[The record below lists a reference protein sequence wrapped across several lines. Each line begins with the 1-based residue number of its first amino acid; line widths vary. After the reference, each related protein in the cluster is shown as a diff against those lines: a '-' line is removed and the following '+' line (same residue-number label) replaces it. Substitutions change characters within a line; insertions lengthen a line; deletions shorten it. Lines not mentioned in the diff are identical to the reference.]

1 MPLGG
6 RENLESRRIAI
17 VGNGMD
23 DFSQQTLASFMG
35 PWETEQFAH
44 GMTDGFGSFV

>member
-6 RENLESRRIAI
+6 RENLKSKIAI

-35 PWETEQFAH
+35 PWETEQLAH
-44 GMTDGFGSFV
+44 RITDDFGSFV